1 MVSITSKTRT
11 DKHEQHRLEQ
21 LGEYPFARL
30 RQLLQGLTPNPDLP
44 FIDAGAGEPRL
55 PLPSFVQPTLDT
67 HLTGFSKY
75 PTTTG
80 NDFLRESIAGWLQRR
95 FGLKSIDA
103 DSQVLSANGT
113 REALFAAAHALINPN
128 ANHQPWVM
136 MPNPMYQIYL
146 GAAITAGGKPYL
158 QPCTKQTGFAPD
170 IEGIADDVWRNTAL
184 VYVCSPSNPTGWVAD
199 EAYYTKLLKLAE
211 KFDFYVLADE
221 CYSEIYYA
229 DKPIGLLEVA
239 QNMGNTDYKRCLVMN
254 SLSKR
259 SALPGLRSGLIAG
272 DAALIKQFSKLRSY
286 TGPATPLPLQHVAA
300 AAWADEAHVQDHLK
314 VYRDSLDAFFD
325 VYGGVV
331 PAGSFFVWLA
341 VADEEDFV
349 KKAYVEQGVKLL
361 PGSYLG
367 AEDQQGINAGSGYV
381 RAALVDGVTK
391 SRELAMRLKK
401 LQAL

>member
-1 MVSITSKTRT
+1 MVNVKSKKTI
-11 DKHEQHRLEQ
+11 DKHEQHRLDQ

-30 RQLLQGLTPNPDLP
+30 RKLLDRLTPNPELE

-55 PLPSFVQPTLDT
+55 PLPSFVQPTLDA
-67 HLTGFSKY
+67 HVSGFSKY

-80 NDFLRESIAGWLQRR
+80 NDFLRESIAAWLQRR
-95 FGLKSIDA
+95 FGLKAIDA
-103 DSQVLSANGT
+103 NSQVLSANGT

-128 ANHQPWVM
+128 AEKKPWVM

-158 QPCTKQTGFAPD
+158 QPCTQATGFAPD
-170 IEGIADDVWRNTAL
+170 IDGISDDVWRDTAL

-199 EAYYTKLLKLAE
+199 QDYYTKLLELAE

-229 DKPIGLLEVA
+229 DKPTGLLEVA
-239 QNMGNTDYKRCLVMN
+239 QNMGNADYKRCLVMN

-272 DAALIKQFSKLRSY
+272 DADLIQQFAKLRSY

-300 AAWADEAHVQDHLK
+300 AAWADESHVQQHLN
-314 VYRDSLDAFFD
+314 VYRDSLDAFFK
-325 VYGGVV
+325 VYGGDI
-331 PAGSFFVWLA
+331 PAGSFFVWLP
-341 VADEEDFV
+341 VEDEETFV
-349 KKAYVEQGVKLL
+349 RKAYQEQAIKLL

-367 AEDQQGINAGSGYV
+367 TEDSRGINAGSGYV

-391 SRELAMRLKK
+391 ARELALRLKS
-401 LQAL
+401 L